1 MTADGDVVPAGY
13 AELLEQLKAR
23 VRSTQVRAARAANSE
38 VLALYWSVGR
48 DILDRQDRLGWGG
61 KVVDRLAGDLRA
73 AFPDQRG
80 WSRRNLQY
88 MRAFAAAW
96 PDREDFVHQAGA
108 QLPWRHM
115 TTLLDRLDTR
125 EDRDWYAAQ
134 AAGEGWSRA
143 VLEYQIGTGLRRRVE
158 SWPTG
163 YPATGSSSGP
173 ASGPGSPRQSSPSS
187 CSPGPTRWCC
197 WPGSRR
203 STVRSVP
210 SRCPR
215 RRRCCPRPF
224 NPGSANRPTH
234 SPGSGPTAR
243 WCSVRAAAG
252 CWSWRWARAGASPS
266 TLWLPDRR
274 RPLRRGP
281 GSSGDPRRGRGPA
294 VGSPS
299 VAPRVWSEL
308 AAGWR
313 EFSSRTWLWA
323 VVVAFMAVNAAVTGG
338 LGVLGPVMADA
349 TFGRAAW
356 GFVLAAQTIGLVLGG
371 LLALRLRVRRL
382 LRFGTVMVAAEAL
395 PLLALGLN
403 PVVPVLIGAAFVAGI
418 ALEQFGIAWDTT
430 LQQHIP
436 ADRLARVYSYD
447 MLGSFLAI
455 PAGEVAAG
463 PLAGAFGA
471 RATLVAAAAVVVV
484 ATAAALTSTSLR
496 ELTNTALTPVDG
508 GAGAQS
514 T

>member
-1 MTADGDVVPAGY
+1 MLTRTDSLVLLAGLSAVNGALSAFSMPAASALLPQTVQPGQRQQANALARIGTNSALVLGASSGGLLVVA
-13 AELLEQLKAR
+13 
-23 VRSTQVRAARAANSE
+23 
-38 VLALYWSVGR
+38 VGS
-48 DILDRQDRLGWGG
+48 GWGIA
-61 KVVDRLAGDLRA
+61 VDAV
-73 AFPDQRG
+73 AF
-80 WSRRNLQY
+80 LT
-88 MRAFAAAW
+88 A
-96 PDREDFVHQAGA
+96 
-108 QLPWRHM
+108 
-115 TTLLDRLDTR
+115 
-125 EDRDWYAAQ
+125 
-134 AAGEGWSRA
+134 A
-143 VLEYQIGTGLRRRVE
+143 VLYAGVRVL
-158 SWPTG
+158 PVT
-163 YPATGSSSGP
+163 PAEGV
-173 ASGPGSPRQSSPSS
+173 A
-187 CSPGPTRWCC
+187 
-197 WPGSRR
+197 
-203 STVRSVP
+203 
-210 SRCPR
+210 
-215 RRRCCPRPF
+215 
-224 NPGSANRPTH
+224 
-234 SPGSGPTAR
+234 
-243 WCSVRAAAG
+243 
-252 CWSWRWARAGASPS
+252 
-266 TLWLPDRR
+266 
-274 RPLRRGP
+274 
-281 GSSGDPRRGRGPA
+281 PA